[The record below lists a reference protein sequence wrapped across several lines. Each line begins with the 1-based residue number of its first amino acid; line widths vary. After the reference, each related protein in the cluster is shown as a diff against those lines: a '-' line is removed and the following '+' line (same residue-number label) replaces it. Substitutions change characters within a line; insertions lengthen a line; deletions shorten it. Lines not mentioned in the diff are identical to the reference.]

1 MKGRDVANM
10 DSPVSILTKK
20 LPHSSPKINV
30 YYPLVTQ
37 MNDAVIQRKIN
48 NVIIH
53 SLNEILIDQQF
64 YSPALVELL
73 ANFEIKNNQR
83 GILSLNLIVY
93 SFTGGAHGMTIIKS
107 LTFVTKTGKQYDLRD
122 LFKPGS
128 DYVKK
133 LSDFICVDIKKWNIE
148 LLDPP
153 FKEIK
158 PNQDFYIADTS
169 IVIYF
174 QLYEIT
180 PYVSGFPYFPI
191 PILDIADI
199 IQPQGPLDRMMAF
212 T

>member
-1 MKGRDVANM
+1 M
-10 DSPVSILTKK
+10 DFPVSILTKK

-37 MNDAVIQRKIN
+37 MNDAIIQRKIN

-53 SLNEILIDQQF
+53 TLNEILIEQQF

-83 GILSLNLIVY
+83 DILSLNLIVY

-107 LTFVTKTGKQYDLRD
+107 LTFDTKTGKQYDLGD
-122 LFKPGS
+122 LFQPGS
-128 DYVKK
+128 DYVKN
-133 LSDFICVDIKKWNIE
+133 LSDIIRLDIKKWDIQ
-148 LLDPP
+148 LLNPP
-153 FKEIK
+153 FKEIRSD
-158 PNQDFYIADTS
+158 QDFYIADTS

-199 IQPQGPLDRMMAF
+199 IQLQGPLDRMMAF